1 MKIERAD
8 LAPLRSPIAA
18 LIVSMVLSVML
29 INYSGEKRSTNTQ
42 RMLAVSTQADAA
54 RKRYQDS
61 DLEKEIITQYLPQYR
76 ELEQRGFIGSEN
88 RINWIDALRIADQQV
103 GNFGVQYQ
111 LSAQGPYKGMLSDD
125 PIAPRLRRSTM
136 DIRFSVVHEGQFL
149 AFLEALERQGAGMY
163 ALRSCSLQPVH
174 REPPQPRTRNLS
186 ARCEIDWL
194 TLVPPGADET

>member
-1 MKIERAD
+1 MKFERTD

-18 LIVSMVLSVML
+18 LIVSLVLSVLL
-29 INYSGEKRSTNTQ
+29 INYSGEKRSTNAQ
-42 RMLAVSTQADAA
+42 RMLEVSAQADASK
-54 RKRYQDS
+54 KRYQDS

-111 LSAQGPYKGMLSDD
+111 LSAQGPYKGVLSND
-125 PIAPRLRRSTM
+125 PIASRLRRSTM

-149 AFLEALERQGAGMY
+149 AFLEALENQHAGMY
-163 ALRSCSLQPVH
+163 ALRFCSLQPVH
-174 REPPQPRTRNLS
+174 RDPPQPRARNLS

>member
-1 MKIERAD
+1 MKFERTD

-18 LIVSMVLSVML
+18 LIVSLVLSVLL
-29 INYSGEKRSTNTQ
+29 INYSGEKRSTNAQ
-42 RMLAVSTQADAA
+42 RMLEVSAQADASK
-54 RKRYQDS
+54 KRYQDS

-111 LSAQGPYKGMLSDD
+111 LSAQGPYKGVLSND
-125 PIAPRLRRSTM
+125 PIASRLRRSTM

-149 AFLEALERQGAGMY
+149 AFLEALENQHAGMY

-174 REPPQPRTRNLS
+174 RDPPQPRARNLS